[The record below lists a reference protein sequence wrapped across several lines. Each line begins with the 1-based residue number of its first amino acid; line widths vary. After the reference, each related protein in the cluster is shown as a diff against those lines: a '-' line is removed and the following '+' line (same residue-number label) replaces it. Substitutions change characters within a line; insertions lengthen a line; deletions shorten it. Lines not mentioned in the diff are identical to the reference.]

1 MVLFPGKAYDEIKV
15 GDSFGSA
22 MTVTET
28 HLVLAAGLFGDFNP
42 LHTNEMHAKPKH
54 RGGIAVLSGVCRN
67 QQDEVVVEADGKI
80 LVKSR
85 EKD

>member
-1 MVLFPGKAYDEIKV
+1 MRGN
-15 GDSFGSA
+15 GDSDTIRYCCSA
-22 MTVTET
+22 
-28 HLVLAAGLFGDFNP
+28 GDT
-42 LHTNEMHAKPKH
+42 LTTTWTIVEKHAKPKH
-54 RGGIAVLSGVCRN
+54 RRGIAVLSGVCRN